1 MVRSSHGVRLRIT
14 AAVLVFAAGLICAE
28 GMATHP
34 RWAAGVI
41 NAAHT
46 LRLTAYSAVAFR
58 RERLVPYPAVSVSDP
73 NLPAGIHQILEP
85 GRVGTMWQDGIA
97 LYLTPGPGAR
107 AAAPPGRGAPAASVV
122 APRPAE
128 IKVFSQRMATPPQRT
143 IVAVGTSPDYVQAGG
158 HFYHYG
164 QVLVMRATAYD
175 ATAASNG
182 RWTGQASAIG
192 LPLNYG
198 IAAVDPHIIPLGSRL
213 YVEGYGMAIAADTG
227 SAIIGERIDLFFWN
241 SPAGIAAF
249 GIRTLRV
256 YVLDD
261 PRLPPVPVP
270 PDLRSSA

>member
-107 AAAPPGRGAPAASVV
+107 
-122 APRPAE
+122 
-128 IKVFSQRMATPPQRT
+128 
-143 IVAVGTSPDYVQAGG
+143 
-158 HFYHYG
+158 
-164 QVLVMRATAYD
+164 
-175 ATAASNG
+175 
-182 RWTGQASAIG
+182 
-192 LPLNYG
+192 
-198 IAAVDPHIIPLGSRL
+198 
-213 YVEGYGMAIAADTG
+213 
-227 SAIIGERIDLFFWN
+227 IDLFFWN